1 MMNYDLGDFDEK
13 KVKEIAEM
21 IYKKC
26 EYKKEENK
34 NEKEN
39 K

>member
-1 MMNYDLGDFDEK
+1 MERYDLGDFDEK
-13 KVKEIAEM
+13 KVKEIAAM

-34 NEKEN
+34 DEKEN
-39 K
+39 N